1 MPGPDV
7 LASFALA
14 SLALLIV
21 PGPAVVYIINRS
33 VADGRQVALA
43 SVGGLTLGNLVHA
56 VLASIGV
63 SAVLAASTVAFN
75 TVKWLGVAYLV
86 GVGVRMLFTTPS
98 PLPSAST
105 APLSN
110 EAFRQG
116 LIINV
121 LNPKVALFFLS
132 FLPQFVRHDS
142 TGVALQTFVL
152 GGIFVG
158 IGFVTDSSYA
168 LTASAL
174 RETLLDGRVLP
185 FVRRWVSGSVFVLL
199 GLLAA
204 FR

>member
-1 MPGPDV
+1 MDV

-14 SLALLIV
+14 SLALLLV
-21 PGPAVVYIINRS
+21 PGPAVVYIVNRS

-43 SVGGLTLGNLVHA
+43 SVGGLTLGNLSHA

-63 SAVLAASTVAFN
+63 SAALAASTVAFN
-75 TVKWLGVAYLV
+75 VVKWLGVAYLIGTGIRTLV
-86 GVGVRMLFTTPS
+86 TP
-98 PLPSAST
+98 PSTLTLTST
-105 APLSN
+105 APMVHR
-110 EAFRQG
+110 AFRQG
-116 LIINV
+116 LVINV

-132 FLPQFVRHDS
+132 FLPQFVRQDS
-142 TGVALQTFVL
+142 SGVALQTFIL

-168 LTASAL
+168 LMASAL

-185 FVRRWVSGSVFVLL
+185 LIRRWVSGSVFVAL
-199 GLLAA
+199 GLFAA